1 MGSRVNPLDASRL
14 EEQTNGYESTQLPYY
29 GEETQ
34 QQERPDIEHLPVGR
48 TSMVAIRSEKHLAVI
63 TLKRTSALLDRF
75 CSTMM
80 GPIKNGENMSYLDLC
95 SGIIGG
101 LSLCLRPLWLF
112 GRVKIKKQG
121 KWERRLWWLR
131 ALYFLFIALLCLG
144 RFIAGGIYQ
153 SAMCYHDR
161 WVAYYLLTMA
171 TVDTCRLMFIG
182 LTWKKK
188 RLLKLATNSYV
199 HIYLLADYVFT
210 FTWIYVA
217 ERTAPAFTKRYSVC
231 TDNPDGISS
240 YYRFSAVS
248 MGHDFLSMIVYS
260 SISLKL
266 LFIFICGS
274 VCDCCQSLKQ

>member
-112 GRVKIKKQG
+112 GRVKIKK
-121 KWERRLWWLR
+121 R
-131 ALYFLFIALLCLG
+131 
-144 RFIAGGIYQ
+144 GIYQ